1 MMEKK
6 IIALLLALVLMSGC
20 NPSSPEH
27 PPQAEKQ
34 LQRQEREARGMNDQA
49 MAVAPQMMSPAVVGF
64 AGSPSPM
71 KSKSYPHVQALME
84 PGPQD
89 RPNWNRESY
98 NAVQENGFIN
108 ASRDPLS
115 TFSIDVDTAS
125 YANVRRFVHDG
136 LLPPV
141 GAVRVE
147 ELINYFSYDYPEPTG
162 KQPFA
167 LSGEVGPSPYHQD
180 YLLARIGLKAKE
192 LSREQ
197 LPPSN
202 LVFLVDVSGSMQDS
216 NKLPLLQ
223 QALGLLVRQLGSR
236 DRVALVV
243 YAGADSVVLQPTA
256 GDHQQEILAAID
268 RLQAGGSTHA
278 SSGIRTA
285 YQLARQVF
293 IPGGNNRVIL
303 ASDGDF
309 NVGVTSRDE
318 LARMIEQER
327 KGGVYLTVLGFGM
340 GNYHDDTMEI
350 LADKGNGNYAYI
362 DSLLEAKKV
371 LVKEMSGTLFA
382 LANDVKIQVE
392 FNPAKVGAYRLIGY
406 ENRALADEDFKDDS
420 KDAGEIGVGHR
431 VTALYELIPAGH
443 KAIPQ
448 LDPLKYQQVQAD
460 LPSASP
466 ASDELMT
473 VKLRYKPQGKTA
485 SEQISMAVGKAEQQG
500 SIDSRFASAVAGYG
514 MLLTH
519 SQHLGRFTWEDC
531 LRLAREGRGKDAEG
545 YRAEFYRLVEM
556 SELLAKQKKTEA
568 PEPLPQ
574 PVTR

>member
-1 MMEKK
+1 MQKKTVMMLC
-6 IIALLLALVLMSGC
+6 ALLLLAGCSPTPPESKQKGGQALVQEQEAVHDLVRPQTDGKRREMA
-20 NPSSPEH
+20 PSPLSRM
-27 PPQAEKQ
+27 K
-34 LQRQEREARGMNDQA
+34 
-49 MAVAPQMMSPAVVGF
+49 AV
-64 AGSPSPM
+64 PM
-71 KSKSYPHVQALME
+71 KSAALSGAQAFLD
-84 PGPQD
+84 PW
-89 RPNWNRESY
+89 PNSAPAWNRESY
-98 NAVQENGFIN
+98 NAVKENGFIN
-108 ASRDPLS
+108 TGHDPLS

-125 YANVRRFVHDG
+125 YANVRRFVTDG
-136 LLPPV
+136 RLPPV
-141 GAVRVE
+141 GAVRIE
-147 ELINYFSYDYPEPTG
+147 ELVNYFSYDYPEPKGTD
-162 KQPFA
+162 PFA
-167 LSGEVGPSPYHQD
+167 LSAEVGPSPYHRD
-180 YLLARIGLKAKE
+180 YLLARIGLKAKDMAK
-192 LSREQ
+192 EQ

-202 LVFLVDVSGSMQDS
+202 LVFLIDVSGSMQDE

-223 QALGLLVRQLGSR
+223 QALPLLVRQLGSS
-236 DRVALVV
+236 DRVAMVV
-243 YAGADSVVLQPTA
+243 YAGADSVVLPPTA
-256 GDHQQEILAAID
+256 GNRQDEIIAAID
-268 RLQAGGSTHA
+268 RLRAGGSTHA

-318 LARMIEQER
+318 LARLIEQER
-327 KGGVYLTVLGFGM
+327 KDGVYLTVLGFGM

-420 KDAGEIGVGHR
+420 KDAGEVGVGHR
-431 VTALYELIPAGH
+431 VTALYELIPTGN

-448 LDPLKYQQVQAD
+448 LDPLKYQNVQA
-460 LPSASP
+460 ASP
-466 ASDELMT
+466 SASDELMT
-473 VKLRYKPQGKTA
+473 IKLRYKPRGKA
-485 SEQISMAVGKAEQQG
+485 KSEQISLAVGQPLRQG
-500 SIDSRFASAVAGYG
+500 SVDFRFASAVAGYG

-519 SQHLGRFTWEDC
+519 SPHLGDFTWEDC
-531 LRLAREGRGKDAEG
+531 LRLAREGRGRDGEG

-556 SELLAKQKKTEA
+556 SELLAKQAKAADT
-568 PEPLPQ
+568 PPPPPQ
-574 PVTR
+574 PMLR